1 MSREKEFDKMM
12 AALFE
17 MARYISV
24 YENTPRRYQ
33 SQDLYM
39 TEAHA
44 ISLIAKQEGLNLTQ
58 LARLTNRTKGA
69 TSQMIEKLR
78 KRGLV
83 EKLQSPHNASELI
96 LCLTEE
102 GKAVY
107 QYHQQLEK
115 HIYEVFLKRMPDF
128 SEQDF
133 RCCLQVLEGIKRA
146 ASAQNEQKM

>member
-1 MSREKEFDKMM
+1 MSREQEFDRMM
-12 AALFE
+12 EALFQ

-33 SQDLYM
+33 SQNLYM

-44 ISLIAKQEGLNLTQ
+44 ISLIAQQEEMNLTQ

-83 EKLQSPHNASELI
+83 EKLQNPNNASELI
-96 LCLTEE
+96 LRLTDE

-107 QYHQQLEK
+107 QYHQELEK
-115 HIYEVFLKRMPDF
+115 HIYSVFLRRMPDF
-128 SEQDF
+128 SEEDF
-133 RCCLQVLEGIKRA
+133 RCCLRVMEGIKQA
-146 ASAQNEQKM
+146 ASSRWEQKT